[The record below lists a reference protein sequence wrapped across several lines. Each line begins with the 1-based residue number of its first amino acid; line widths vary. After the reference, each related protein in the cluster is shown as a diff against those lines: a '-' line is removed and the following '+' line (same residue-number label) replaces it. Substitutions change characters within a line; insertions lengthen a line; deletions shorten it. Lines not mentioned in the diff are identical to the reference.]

1 MQRRYLLR
9 ILALLFC
16 LSTATA
22 VPAAAA
28 PSGPLTIPQ
37 IQGAGRKSPYAGQQ
51 LQGPLR
57 GCVTGVAAEG
67 FFLQDPAGDGN
78 SATSDGIYVYRYSSW
93 RNPRGLKPGDLI
105 EITGGYKV
113 MEFYGQT
120 EISGLSNDKN
130 ATYRVLGKCALPAPV
145 AIEPPAPMNQPP
157 TEQYEPLEGQRIAID
172 FTASVVG
179 PTQRYES
186 RYPAGDP
193 EMTLAPVGS
202 PLWDERIAADALPI
216 DIGTITLTGGLGVD
230 LPAVNTFDHVT
241 AKGMTGILAY
251 QFGRYVFLVDNPASL
266 QVESGGLTPA
276 TVTPAGPDEWTLCS
290 FNAENLFDAVDDK
303 DGDVGDWSPANAKVY
318 KAQVARRAT
327 MIRERLGG
335 CSAIGLQEIEG
346 KDAVWADLA
355 QALGPNYRYDY
366 WESADVRDITVGL
379 LYDATRVEVLGSAA
393 APACGAEDFGV
404 SPKRSLGPR
413 AADYTC
419 PAGSFPLFDRA
430 PYVADVLVSN
440 AAGDRR
446 MEARLVVAHLKSK
459 RGDEA
464 ENLGRRVAQARHV
477 AALLTAPNSV
487 ALGDLNDT
495 PGSEPLAQ
503 FAGFANLLERY
514 VGRADRYT
522 YIYNGRSQAIDHIL
536 MSPGIE
542 SYLAGGQAVHVNAD
556 FAEPRPG
563 QEGRVSDHDPLVARF
578 LFRPSGLREAAL
590 GATWGLALSD
600 YHHFSRLK

>member
-1 MQRRYLLR
+1 MQRRFIVLTFVLLCS
-9 ILALLFC
+9 LLF
-16 LSTATA
+16 T
-22 VPAAAA
+22 AA
-28 PSGPLTIPQ
+28 PHLSAAPTGPLTIPQ
-37 IQGAGRKSPYAGQQ
+37 LQGASLKSPYAGQQ

-67 FFLQDPAGDGN
+67 FFLQDPTGDGN
-78 SATSDGIYVYRYSSW
+78 PQTSDGIYVYRFSTW

-105 EITGGYKV
+105 EITGRYKV

-130 ATYRVLGKCALPAPV
+130 ATYRVLGKCNLPAAVP
-145 AIEPPAPMNQPP
+145 IEPPAPMNQPP
-157 TEQYEPLEGQRIAID
+157 TEQYEPLEGQRITID

-193 EMTLAPVGS
+193 EMTLAPLGS
-202 PLWDERIAADALPI
+202 PLWNERIAADALPI

-230 LPAVNTFDHVT
+230 LPAVNTFDHV
-241 AKGMTGILAY
+241 AADRLTGILAY

-266 QVESGGLTPA
+266 QVEPGELTPA

-303 DGDVGDWSPANAKVY
+303 DGDMGDWAPTDARAY
-318 KAQVARRAT
+318 AAQVARRAA

-335 CSAIGLQEIEG
+335 CAVVGLQELEG
-346 KDAVWADLA
+346 KDRVWADLA
-355 QALGPNYRYDY
+355 KALGPNYRYDY

-379 LYDATRVEVLGSAA
+379 LYDATRVELLDSAA
-393 APACGAEDFGV
+393 APACGAEDYGV
-404 SPKRSLGPR
+404 NARRAVGPR
-413 AADYTC
+413 AVDYAC

-430 PYVADVLVSN
+430 PYVADVLLSN

-446 MEARLVVAHLKSK
+446 MEARLVMAHLKSK

-464 ENLGRRVAQARHV
+464 ENLARRVAQAQQV

-495 PGSEPLAQ
+495 LGSEPLAQ
-503 FAGFANLLERY
+503 FAGFTNLLDRY
-514 VGRADRYT
+514 VAPADRYT
-522 YIYNGRSQAIDHIL
+522 YIYNGRSQAIDHII

-556 FAEPRPG
+556 FAEPLPG
-563 QEGRVSDHDPLVARF
+563 EDGRVSDHDPLIARF
-578 LFRPSGLREAAL
+578 LFRPSGLREATL
-590 GATWGLALSD
+590 GATWGMAFSA